1 MFRKALFVILAIT
14 ASIILAASFSTPQ
27 TPAALP
33 PPTAPVVR
41 ITEAD
46 RLMQKIALE
55 LQRCR
60 GDYDDFDTHCDASDR
75 LLVQAKLLGW
85 CLTGADHLSLHWR
98 NAKLSLRQPPRRG
111 DRMADVCG
119 DGSRGAVGSR
129 ATGSQKPFREPSTHI
144 LPLTCCPS
152 AASPERGAR
161 RASAAELSKDIRSDN
176 Q

>member
-1 MFRKALFVILAIT
+1 MFRKPLLVISAIIG
-14 ASIILAASFSTPQ
+14 SIILAAGFSTPQ
-27 TPAALP
+27 TPAVLT

-85 CLTGADHLSLHWR
+85 CLKGADHLSLHWR
-98 NAKLSLRQPPRRG
+98 KCQAE
-111 DRMADVCG
+111 AE
-119 DGSRGAVGSR
+119 A
-129 ATGSQKPFREPSTHI
+129 I
-144 LPLTCCPS
+144 L
-152 AASPERGAR
+152 
-161 RASAAELSKDIRSDN
+161 
-176 Q
+176 